1 MDFNRGAAVELLQ
14 GLIAAGDSLAH
25 FPHRGRAVPGR
36 NMRELVTADA
46 SLMFS
51 PPPGLSASIVWSRVA
66 IPLCSDGP
74 MRASRVVRDAYAWL

>member
-66 IPLCSDGP
+66 IALCSDEPGVARSP
-74 MRASRVVRDAYAWL
+74 YRCVYI